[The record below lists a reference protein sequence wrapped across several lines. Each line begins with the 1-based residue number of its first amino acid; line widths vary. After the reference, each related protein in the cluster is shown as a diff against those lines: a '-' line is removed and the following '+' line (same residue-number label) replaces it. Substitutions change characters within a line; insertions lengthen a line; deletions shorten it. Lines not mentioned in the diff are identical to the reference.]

1 MTMQLAKI
9 RHLSAVRA
17 RSILTA
23 IQAGKQLAPAPYF
36 VSSFVSNEK
45 TTGYEELFEFL
56 QESRAAAEIL
66 NYPEFA
72 ARTLIG
78 WICGRQ
84 PEGEDYS
91 AEKTS
96 LRAVYRFIYRPD
108 RLNRVIEAALED
120 LEYLDEDSDQ
130 TLEWEIFEAVQS
142 VLTDMVESDVHTTGV
157 TFNGGKYS
165 WALQDGEEVTSA
177 VSEVRSGL
185 RLFWIKNLGMYAAC
199 SAYASNSSVIDAIS
213 DDDIEVLNRLYFNSF
228 LSEE

>member
-1 MTMQLAKI
+1 M
-9 RHLSAVRA
+9 
-17 RSILTA
+17 
-23 IQAGKQLAPAPYF
+23 
-36 VSSFVSNEK
+36 
-45 TTGYEELFEFL
+45 
-56 QESRAAAEIL
+56 
-66 NYPEFA
+66 
-72 ARTLIG
+72 
-78 WICGRQ
+78 
-84 PEGEDYS
+84 
-91 AEKTS
+91 
-96 LRAVYRFIYRPD
+96 YRFIYRPD

-142 VLTDMVESDVHTTGV
+142 VLTDMVESDVHTTAV

-165 WALQDGEEVTSA
+165 WELQDGEEVTSA

-213 DDDIEVLNRLYFNSF
+213 DDDIEALNRLYFNGF

>member
-36 VSSFVSNEK
+36 ISSFVSNEK

-56 QESRAAAEIL
+56 QETRAAAEIL

-96 LRAVYRFIYRPD
+96 LKAVYRFIHRPD
-108 RLNRVIEAALED
+108 RLSQIIEAALED

-142 VLTDMVESDVHTTGV
+142 VLTDMVESDVHTTAV
-157 TFNGGKYS
+157 TFNGGKYL
-165 WALQDGEEVTSA
+165 WEKEL
-177 VSEVRSGL
+177 
-185 RLFWIKNLGMYAAC
+185 
-199 SAYASNSSVIDAIS
+199 
-213 DDDIEVLNRLYFNSF
+213 
-228 LSEE
+228 